1 MTPTSRLP
9 APRRSYLP
17 ILGFGSLIAAL
28 IGLMLMF
35 EEPRL
40 ALSESLE
47 DLTAASTAVRT
58 VYVETDPV
66 STGVSLQET
75 GGLSLR
81 FRIGL
86 PGRNAAKQF
95 KQVAPIFYGEML
107 RDFSR
112 DPVAEDAGTG
122 RLDLAGI
129 EARVQGVLEGLLGDG
144 VVRTVRVTEVRRRPI

>member
-1 MTPTSRLP
+1 MTRISRP
-9 APRRSYLP
+9 AAPRRPLLP

-28 IGLMLMF
+28 LGLMLMF
-35 EEPRL
+35 EKPRL
-40 ALSESLE
+40 VMHEGIE
-47 DLTAASTAVRT
+47 QLTAASTKIRI
-58 VYVETDPV
+58 VYIETDPV

-75 GGLSLR
+75 GGLALR

-112 DPVAEDAGTG
+112 EPVAEEPATG

-129 EARVQGVLEGLLGDG
+129 EARAQGVLEGLLGDG
-144 VVRTVRVTEVRRRPI
+144 MVRTVRVTEVRRRPI